1 MEHCGLCCN
10 EAWHL
15 EMPCLEFFQS
25 IIQGV
30 AKVFRTSLALVPG
43 GVQWWIR
50 GQQHGLWASFW
61 DGGQN
66 VAG

>member
-43 GVQWWIR
+43 GVQAV
-50 GQQHGLWASFW
+50 HVTS
-61 DGGQN
+61 
-66 VAG
+66 